1 MLRKLFR
8 WSTILVVVA
17 MFASMM
23 TGMAIAA
30 PMTITPTGMG
40 PDEAMSPGEWAPVS
54 AGERHWFVFQ
64 YDGEENPI
72 KVSLFAKPANG
83 AQFKVLTE
91 AQADVWRRTG
101 KIEWTGAGA
110 TNSAEKG
117 DMFWTGEF
125 NKAGRY
131 YVLVEHSRQIDK
143 AAWCM
148 LQISGKG
155 VSFLGGEPATAPVA
169 PTEIKPI
176 LGSGPDMAFKPGVWQ
191 EMVDGQRN
199 WFAFTYD
206 KDAADPMIEVKLY
219 SKHMEGLGFRIL
231 TPEGV
236 ELWRR
241 TGEIKCVGCGSPNE
255 FDSSDLSWKGSFTTS
270 GTYYV
275 VIEHKQTGQESAWG
289 KIMVT
294 GEGVTF

>member
-1 MLRKLFR
+1 MLSKLLR
-8 WSTILVVVA
+8 GSTILVVVA
-17 MFASMM
+17 MLVSMT
-23 TGMAIAA
+23 TGMAAA
-30 PMTITPTGMG
+30 VTTSGTGNGMG
-40 PDEAMSPGEWAPVS
+40 PDEAMSPGGWAPVS
-54 AGERHWFVFQ
+54 AGEQHWFVFQ
-64 YDGEENPI
+64 YDGKENPI
-72 KVSLFAKPANG
+72 RVEMFAKPTNG

-91 AQADVWRRTG
+91 AQVDQWRRTG
-101 KIEWTGAGA
+101 KIEWIGAGA
-110 TNSAEKG
+110 KNNAEKS

-125 NKAGRY
+125 NIPGKY

-155 VSFLGGEPATAPVA
+155 VSFLGGEPATDPVA

-191 EMVDGQRN
+191 EMADGQRN

-270 GTYYV
+270 GTYYI
-275 VIEHKQTGQESAWG
+275 VIEHKPTGQVSAWG